1 MCLRQIS
8 HALSAWVLVVL
19 ALYIAGACS
28 VPTRSPA
35 GDIGSPVSAGVVPP
49 PVKRDV
55 RLAYVSTAISFSP
68 LWAAQEYGL
77 LEQYGLHSDD
87 LFYISGGPAI
97 MQALVAG
104 DLDAAY
110 SAFSPVVAAIM
121 SGASAKIVAGYQ
133 RGFVHQLFT
142 KEDTGIRSAQD
153 MRGKRVGVSRIG
165 AESQVVVQIW
175 ARANGLREDD
185 IIYVNAGGAAERLA
199 ALDVGSVDLVP
210 LDPLE
215 VVLAQKRG
223 YLLVADM
230 TQQPVPW
237 QSTGLT
243 VRENTLRSDPALVK
257 ALVQAVSEGAYLLR
271 SDPERFQAVVSKYTR
286 VEDPEALAIAYTSW
300 KRAVTPHGRPDP
312 AGVAMV
318 QQVIDQSLPGTAQEP
333 VARFVDYTVL
343 EQLEREGFFDQ
354 LERRYPP
361 S

>member
-1 MCLRQIS
+1 MCSQRICR
-8 HALSAWVLVVL
+8 APRVWGMIVL
-19 ALYIAGACS
+19 ALCISVACS
-28 VPTRSPA
+28 VPSRSPTVDT
-35 GDIGSPVSAGVVPP
+35 GPSVSTGATPSL
-49 PVKRDV
+49 VKRDV

-87 LFYISGGPAI
+87 LFYINGGPAI

-121 SGASAKIVAGYQ
+121 SGASAKIVAGFSN
-133 RGFVHQLFT
+133 GFVHQLFT
-142 KEDTGIRSAQD
+142 REGTGVRSAQD
-153 MRGKRVGVSRIG
+153 MKGKRAGVSRIG

-175 ARANGLREDD
+175 ARVNGLRDDD
-185 IIYVNAGGAAERLA
+185 ITYVNAGGAAERLA
-199 ALDVGSVDLVP
+199 ALDAGSVDLVP
-210 LDPLE
+210 LDPPE
-215 VVLAQKRG
+215 VVLARKRG

-237 QSTGLT
+237 QSAGLT
-243 VRENTLRSDPALVK
+243 VRENTLQTDPAMAK

-271 SDPERFQAVVSKYTR
+271 SDPERFQAVVGKYTKI
-286 VEDPEALAIAYTSW
+286 EDPEAIAIAYTSW

-333 VARFVDYTVL
+333 VTRFVDYTVL
-343 EQLEREGFFDQ
+343 ELLEREGFFDQ
-354 LERRYPP
+354 LERQYPP